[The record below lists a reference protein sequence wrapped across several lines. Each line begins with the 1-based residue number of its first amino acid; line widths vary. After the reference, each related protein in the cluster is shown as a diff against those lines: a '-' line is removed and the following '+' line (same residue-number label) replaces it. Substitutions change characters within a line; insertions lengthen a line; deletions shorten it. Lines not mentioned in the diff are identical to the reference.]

1 MKHVADNVFSVSS
14 YMGYLNMY
22 VIDTGAGLAVVDAGL
37 NKASVDRL
45 ERAFKNSIYQFE
57 DIRYILITHFHNDHT
72 GGLAEL
78 QSRVDAPTYA
88 HVLEAPYIRGERPP
102 IYAHPSELKGLSRQI
117 YRYLPQKITPARVD
131 VEVQDEEM
139 LNRVL
144 PGLQVIHLPG
154 HTPGQ
159 VGYYLNESRILIGGD
174 VMMSL
179 PVGLRMPFRA
189 STFAWEQAKD
199 AIRRVADMDV
209 LVLCLGHGR
218 PRLGNAD
225 IPVERLVKRLG

>member
-37 NKASVDRL
+37 NKSSVDRL
-45 ERAFKNSIYQFE
+45 ERAFKDSIYRFE

-88 HVLEAPYIRGERPP
+88 HVLEAPYIRGERAP
-102 IYAHPSELKGLSRQI
+102 IYAHPSELNGLSRQI
-117 YRYLPQKITPARVD
+117 HRYLPKKLTPARVD
-131 VEVQDEEM
+131 VEVQHEEM

-144 PGLQVIHLPG
+144 PGLQVVHLPG
-154 HTPGQ
+154 HSPGQ
-159 VGYYLNESRILIGGD
+159 VGYFLTESRILIGGD
-174 VMMSL
+174 VMMSF
-179 PVGLRMPFRA
+179 PTGLRMPLRA
-189 STFAWEQAKD
+189 ATFAWEQAKES
-199 AIRRVADMDV
+199 IQRVADMDV